1 MDILAFINPGVD
13 PNIINTQMSTV
24 TLDLE
29 AGSPEVL
36 LGDLASW
43 AHDLT
48 ADGGTVRSHHIQGM
62 GFKVNR

>member
-1 MDILAFINPGVD
+1 
-13 PNIINTQMSTV
+13 MSTV